1 MPIVVPNKAMADA
14 TARSMAVKAVVRKA
28 TPAELADQRNTFI
41 GYIPDE
47 DRRMGYVLELPQQ
60 EAPPATVNATA
71 MTGAKPAEAAQPA
84 PAVAKKPRGV
94 LAKKAQAEEAARAEY
109 FTPGNI
115 IQGYGGQF
123 DRVLEYT
130 PAGASGNWSVKVQ
143 HVIKKD
149 GAWVVDP
156 KDDRVRVH
164 ATQPSTKELAQGRQG
179 RWPVED
185 APAAAGK
192 PDKPAT
198 QAAEALQQH
207 LQAQKARIEK
217 AIRYELPPE
226 KGAEGDESWLGARS
240 PSFKPTSR
248 QQLLMDAVEKA
259 LDDGAFHNTDI
270 NEHVAKTLGVTTE
283 QRARNSLNVQGGDF
297 GYDVYNARHAVEAQR
312 GNAKSR
318 ELAKELNLKPG
329 DVLGTLVFN
338 DGKVTT
344 GARVVSIKEDGLIVT
359 ITGKRG
365 SSTLNGEV
373 GVDNLVAAVDRA
385 KERGKRKDG
394 YAEFVAGRAALQQ
407 SAQKPTKKKP
417 IADQTRAKA
426 DLMAA
431 LADLGDILGKNT
443 RMNIMPEQEQK
454 LLPVLTRVLDAAFR
468 LGYHK
473 FKDAAK
479 FALDQIR
486 THLGDDAADALTLQH
501 LQGAYVAMSGS
512 YLSRGA
518 QSIGDVAAVRSLGE
532 LLGPTDA
539 GVEPGTTEVQP
550 DGFAADAQGSTKS
563 GARARR

>member
-1 MPIVVPNKAMADA
+1 MAPDAAGEPAAGAVANGLTTIKDIGGKSVTVRAADLAGDKPLLRTFTKDGKARGARIHRDNLDA
-14 TARSMAVKAVVRKA
+14 TGEQRAAIS
-28 TPAELADQRNTFI
+28 AEN
-41 GYIPDE
+41 
-47 DRRMGYVLELPQQ
+47 
-60 EAPPATVNATA
+60 
-71 MTGAKPAEAAQPA
+71 AQPA

-130 PAGASGNWSVKVQ
+130 PAGESGNWSVKVQ

-156 KDDRVRVH
+156 KDERVRVH
-164 ATQPSTKELAQGRQG
+164 ATQPSAKELAQGRQG

-198 QAAEALQQH
+198 VSLPAAVDEALSADMDKQQARMKRLRTAAAADGLDLDAKKAAQLKVTAAEATLRKMRLTRFDAEEAAAASIKDGNPGPFAEHADLFPQAAEALQQH

-226 KGAEGDESWLGARS
+226 KGAEQQGDESWLGARS

-248 QQLLMDAVEKA
+248 QQLLMDAVAKA

-344 GARVVSIKEDGLIVT
+344 GVRVVSIKEDGLIVT

-417 IADQTRAKA
+417 SAEQTRAKA
-426 DLMAA
+426 DLMNA
-431 LADLGDILGKNT
+431 LSDLGDILART
-443 RMNIMPEQEQK
+443 R
-454 LLPVLTRVLDAAFR
+454 
-468 LGYHK
+468 G
-473 FKDAAK
+473 
-479 FALDQIR
+479 
-486 THLGDDAADALTLQH
+486 
-501 LQGAYVAMSGS
+501 
-512 YLSRGA
+512 
-518 QSIGDVAAVRSLGE
+518 
-532 LLGPTDA
+532 
-539 GVEPGTTEVQP
+539 
-550 DGFAADAQGSTKS
+550 
-563 GARARR
+563 